1 MAKRKA
7 GHFHQNNFLQ
17 QIPLFFIYIL
27 YHGNYDFRIGILI
40 HRYLH
45 TYVFM
50 VIFFI
55 KANVNL
61 ADKICEQLYFIRN
74 SCQQKIDVDFMSMI
88 IRITGCSIGDLLEY
102 VPPEE

>member
-1 MAKRKA
+1 MAKRKS
-7 GHFHQNNFLQ
+7 GHFHHNNFLQ
-17 QIPLFFIYIL
+17 QIPLFFIGIL
-27 YHGNYDFRIGILI
+27 YHGNYGFRIGILI

-61 ADKICEQLYFIRN
+61 ADNTCKSFIRN
-74 SCQQKIDVDFMSMI
+74 SCQQKIDADFMSMI